1 MLPHAEKANPQ
12 CCQAD
17 AWLLWSQGPAP
28 FSRLHILV
36 ACSFQS
42 ELEAN
47 LRGWSTVL
55 AIKHPRTSASKNA
68 GLEGLESCRQ
78 VAGHV
83 SGAGIPCD
91 VCGHVCY
98 LAHALRNLSR
108 DLCCL
113 RCAQAAPQ
121 RQSGDTFVLC
131 HRKLAD
137 YRQLAASFELEL
149 ASGSIPESTL
159 RMEGLTESQH
169 WSPDPQGKKLF
180 SPLLLLLAL

>member
-1 MLPHAEKANPQ
+1 M
-12 CCQAD
+12 
-17 AWLLWSQGPAP
+17 
-28 FSRLHILV
+28 
-36 ACSFQS
+36 
-42 ELEAN
+42 
-47 LRGWSTVL
+47 
-55 AIKHPRTSASKNA
+55 
-68 GLEGLESCRQ
+68 
-78 VAGHV
+78 

-98 LAHALRNLSR
+98 LAHALRNHSR

-121 RQSGDTFVLC
+121 PQSGGDTTFVLC
-131 HRKLAD
+131 HRKLAE

-169 WSPDPQGKKLF
+169 WVPDPQGKELL
-180 SPLLLLLAL
+180 SPLMLTGILAF